1 MNLIEGL
8 NIEYIFVDA
17 DKLEAKM
24 NLTQFHSQA
33 FGILHGGAVISF
45 GETVA
50 GYASNQITDKDQ
62 VAIGQTIT
70 ANHMKSKKIEGYITA
85 KGKLMHKGK
94 TSHVWGI
101 EMHDENNVLIS
112 YMTVVNAI
120 VKLNKSQTEGLLSS
134 TLNTRQFDLLE

>member
-8 NIEYIFVDA
+8 NIEYIFVDV

-24 NLTQFHSQA
+24 NLTQFHSQP
-33 FGILHGGAVISF
+33 FGILHGGAIISF

-50 GYASNQITDKDQ
+50 GYASNQLIDKDQ
-62 VAIGQTIT
+62 AAAGQAIT
-70 ANHMKSKKIEGYITA
+70 ANHMKTKKIEGYILA
-85 KGKLMHKGK
+85 KGKLMHKGR

-112 YMTVVNAI
+112 YVTVVNAI
-120 VKLNKSQTEGLLSS
+120 VYLNEI
-134 TLNTRQFDLLE
+134 

>member
-8 NIEYIFVDA
+8 NIEYIRVDN

-24 NLTQFHSQA
+24 NLNQFHSQVY
-33 FGILHGGAVISF
+33 GLLHGGAIIAF

-50 GYASNQITDKDQ
+50 GYASNQKIDKDHAA
-62 VAIGQTIT
+62 VGQTIV

-85 KGKLMHKGK
+85 KGKLMHKGR

-101 EMHDENNVLIS
+101 EMYDENNVLIS
-112 YMTVVNAI
+112 YMTVTNALI
-120 VKLNKSQTEGLLSS
+120 RIPFQS
-134 TLNTRQFDLLE
+134 